1 MTSEYNF
8 IFTSMSKNE
17 LIIPEERIIQ
27 RIIVLRNEK
36 VMLDVHLAELY
47 QVETRALKQAVRRNL
62 DRFPEDFMFELKEN
76 EIEQVVSQNVIPSK
90 QYLGGAS
97 PFAFTESGV
106 AMLSSVLKSKRAV
119 EMNIAIIRTFIMLR
133 KLASN
138 YQAVMRKLEAMEKK
152 YEGRFKEIY
161 QTLNYLI
168 SPPAES
174 TRKIGFR
181 RNDED

>member
-1 MTSEYNF
+1 
-8 IFTSMSKNE
+8 MSKSE
-17 LIIPEERIIQ
+17 SLIPEERII
-27 RIIVLRNEK
+27 RKIVVLRNEK

-62 DRFPEDFMFELKEN
+62 DRFPEDFLFELKEN

-90 QYLGGAS
+90 QYLGGAA

-119 EMNIAIIRTFIMLR
+119 EMNIAIIRTFVMLR
-133 KLASN
+133 KMASN
-138 YQAVMRKLEAMEKK
+138 YQAVMRKLEAMDKK

-161 QTLNYLI
+161 KTLNYLI
-168 SPPAES
+168 NPPTEPM
-174 TRKIGFR
+174 RKIGFKLPK
-181 RNDED
+181 ED

>member
-1 MTSEYNF
+1 V
-8 IFTSMSKNE
+8 
-17 LIIPEERIIQ
+17 L
-27 RIIVLRNEK
+27 LRNEK

-47 QVETRALKQAVRRNL
+47 QVETRALKQAVRRNP
-62 DRFPEDFMFELKEN
+62 DRFPEDFMFELQDN

-90 QYLGGAS
+90 QYLGGAA

-119 EMNIAIIRTFIMLR
+119 EMNIAIIRTFVMLC

-138 YQAVMRKLEAMEKK
+138 YQAVMRKLEAMDKK

-161 QTLNYLI
+161 KTLNYLI
-168 SPPAES
+168 NPPSEPM
-174 TRKIGFR
+174 RKIGFKQSEG
-181 RNDED
+181 D

>member
-27 RIIVLRNEK
+27 RIMVLRNEK

-76 EIEQVVSQNVIPSK
+76 EIEQVVSQNVIPSIP
-90 QYLGGAS
+90 A
-97 PFAFTESGV
+97 
-106 AMLSSVLKSKRAV
+106 LK
-119 EMNIAIIRTFIMLR
+119 T
-133 KLASN
+133 
-138 YQAVMRKLEAMEKK
+138 
-152 YEGRFKEIY
+152 
-161 QTLNYLI
+161 
-168 SPPAES
+168 
-174 TRKIGFR
+174 
-181 RNDED
+181 

>member
-1 MTSEYNF
+1 
-8 IFTSMSKNE
+8 MSKSE
-17 LIIPEERIIQ
+17 SLIPEERII
-27 RIIVLRNEK
+27 RKIVVLRNEK

-90 QYLGGAS
+90 QYLGGAA

-119 EMNIAIIRTFIMLR
+119 EMNIAIIRTFVMLR
-133 KLASN
+133 KMASN
-138 YQAVMRKLEAMEKK
+138 YQAVMRKLEAMDKK

-161 QTLNYLI
+161 KTLNYLI
-168 SPPAES
+168 NPPTEPM
-174 TRKIGFR
+174 RKIGFKLPK
-181 RNDED
+181 ED